1 MREVGYPHRA
11 CAGSGNGAE
20 SRDPQVA
27 LVTINGAADVVK
39 CLVVPRGGG
48 TSYEWSADHTFVQ
61 VSAGDTSGAYTLME
75 DNLKPGF
82 SLGLHR
88 HDVHAETFYVLE
100 GPIDFYVN
108 DEWISADAGTC
119 IHVPP
124 GAPHACRLPAGS
136 TGRMLMIYQPAGF
149 DGYLAEL
156 ATFSEADF
164 ENATRMSELNAKY
177 DLIELGPTPE
187 AV

>member
-1 MREVGYPHRA
+1 MVSATH
-11 CAGSGNGAE
+11 NGAIE
-20 SRDPQVA
+20 MTKS
-27 LVTINGAADVVK
+27 LV
-39 CLVVPRGGG
+39 LSPGGG
-48 TSYEWSADHTFVQ
+48 KNYDWSADHTFVK
-61 VSAGDTSGAYTLME
+61 VSAEDTGGAYTLME

-82 SLGLHR
+82 ALGLHR
-88 HDVHAETFYVLE
+88 HDFHAETFYVLE

-108 DEWISADAGTC
+108 DEWISAEAGAC

-156 ATFSEADF
+156 ATLSDADF
-164 ENATRMSELNAKY
+164 ENPTKMGALNEKY
-177 DLIELGPTPE
+177 DLVELGPTPD
-187 AV
+187 AG